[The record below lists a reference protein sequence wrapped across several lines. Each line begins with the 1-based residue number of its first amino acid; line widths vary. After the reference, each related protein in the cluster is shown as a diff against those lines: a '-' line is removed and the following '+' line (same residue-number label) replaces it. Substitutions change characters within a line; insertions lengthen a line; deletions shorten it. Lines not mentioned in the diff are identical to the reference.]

1 MKKHTKNLFYFLI
14 SLISISLINKII
26 FLTSSIKNNLFSC
39 NSYYYGW
46 KFGKLFYTV
55 QGKGKPILLI
65 HSLFMGSSDYEF
77 KKLVKNLSSNHTVYT
92 IDLIGYGRSDKPK
105 ITYTAFLY
113 VQLISDFINEVI
125 KEKTD
130 VIASSSSSSF
140 VTMACYQNPNIFNKL
155 LFINPVNIMFLQ
167 KNPNKRDKLLKYVLE
182 TPILGTTI
190 YNIACSKYI
199 IGTNLKKRLFFNKK
213 LVKNKYI
220 NVYNEASH
228 LQGSNNKYLYASKSC
243 KYLNVSI
250 NAAIENIN
258 NSIYILLGD
267 NNNSEDIINSYITL
281 NPAIEYSYVHDS
293 KLLPHLEKPGDIIDI
308 CNIYFN

>member
-14 SLISISLINKII
+14 SLITISLINKII
-26 FLTSSIKNNLFSC
+26 FITSTIRNNLFSC

-65 HSLFMGSSDYEF
+65 HSLYMGSSDYEF
-77 KKLVKNLSSNHTVYT
+77 KKIVKNLSSNHTVYT

-140 VTMACYQNPNIFNKL
+140 VTMACYQNPDIFDKL
-155 LFINPVNIMFLQ
+155 LFINPASIASLQ
-167 KNPNKRDKLLKYVLE
+167 KNPSKKDKLLKYVLE

-199 IGTNLKKRLFFNKK
+199 LRANLRKRFYYNKK
-213 LVKNKYI
+213 LVRKKYI
-220 NVYNEASH
+220 TIYHEASH
-228 LQGSNNKYLYASKSC
+228 LQGSNNKFLYASKCC

-250 NAAIENIN
+250 NNAVENIN
-258 NSIYILLGD
+258 NSIYILMGD
-267 NNNSEDIINSYITL
+267 NGNSEDIINSYLTL
-281 NPAIEYSYVHDS
+281 NPAIEYSYVHDT
-293 KLLPHLEKPGDIIDI
+293 KLLPHLEKPADIIDI